1 MFSNNSDNL
10 RAAIQNGDM
19 LLSIND
25 DTKCKAD
32 VWKKFRLI
40 KIKDTNEVFGWT
52 TCKDCLVYIKFK
64 VKQADGSVKL
74 YGTKNLVD
82 HCKTVLCFKS

>member
-1 MFSNNSDNL
+1 
-10 RAAIQNGDM
+10 M

-40 KIKDTNEVFGWT
+40 KIKDTNEVVFGWT
-52 TCKDCLVYIKFK
+52 ACKDCLVCIKFK
-64 VKQADGSVKL
+64 VKQADGSVNFMELKILWIIAKL
-74 YGTKNLVD
+74 ALPKLVINLQ
-82 HCKTVLCFKS
+82 